1 MNWKM
6 NNMLKIENIIPAI
19 MILFLLWLGIS
30 WIDVIADN
38 LQPAPVHS
46 DMNFFVIITKLFGG
60 KQ

>member
-1 MNWKM
+1 
-6 NNMLKIENIIPAI
+6 MLKIENIIPAI
-19 MILFLLWLGIS
+19 MIIFLLWLSIS
-30 WIDVIADN
+30 WVDVIADN